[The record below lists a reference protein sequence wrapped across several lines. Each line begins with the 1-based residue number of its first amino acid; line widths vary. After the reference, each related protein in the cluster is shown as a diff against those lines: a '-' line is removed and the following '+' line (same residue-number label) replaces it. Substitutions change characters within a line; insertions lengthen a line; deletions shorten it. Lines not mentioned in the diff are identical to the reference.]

1 MEKAKVKLSFN
12 HILVTKNMVS
22 STLVLSADTR
32 NAARE
37 GVIKDIQTVVKV
49 GPFVKPENGVN
60 IKEGDKVL
68 LDYSK
73 VTAKNA
79 KILNITLHKETGEYV
94 EDLKKFK
101 EGETEDFLLLTDR
114 EILMVIE

>member
-1 MEKAKVKLSFN
+1 MKNIKAKLSFN
-12 HILVTKNMVS
+12 HILVTREMAQTS
-22 STLVLSADTR
+22 LVLSMDAR
-32 NAARE
+32 NAARD

-60 IKEGDKVL
+60 VKEGDKVL
-68 LDYSK
+68 LDYMK

-79 KILNITLHKETGEYV
+79 KILNIVFNKTTGEYV
-94 EDLKKFK
+94 EDSSKLKP
-101 EGETEDFLLLTDR
+101 EEYEEFLLLTDR

>member
-1 MEKAKVKLSFN
+1 MKNLKVKLSFN
-12 HILVTKNMVS
+12 HILVTKEMVS
-22 STLVLSADTR
+22 SSLVLSMDSR

-60 IKEGDKVL
+60 LKEGDKVL

-79 KILNITLHKETGEYV
+79 KILNIVFHKETGEYV
-94 EDLKKFK
+94 EDNSKFK
-101 EGETEDFLLLTDR
+101 PEETEDYLLLTDR